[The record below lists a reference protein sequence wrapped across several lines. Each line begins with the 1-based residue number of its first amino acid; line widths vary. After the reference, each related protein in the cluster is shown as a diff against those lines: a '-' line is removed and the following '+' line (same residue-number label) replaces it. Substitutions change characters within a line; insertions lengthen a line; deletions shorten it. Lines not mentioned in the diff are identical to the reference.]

1 MAIKF
6 NQVKG
11 EAQKSKINQYTYVE
25 GDNKFRLVGDIL
37 PRYVYWIKGENNK
50 NIPMECLSF
59 DRNTETFNNKE
70 KDHVRDFSLT

>member
-37 PRYVYWIKGENNK
+37 PRYV
-50 NIPMECLSF
+50 
-59 DRNTETFNNKE
+59 
-70 KDHVRDFSLT
+70 

>member
-11 EAQKSKINQYTYVE
+11 EAQKNKINQYQYTE

-37 PRYVYWIKGENNK
+37 PRYVYWIKGENAK
-50 NIPMECLSF
+50 NILWS
-59 DRNTETFNNKE
+59 
-70 KDHVRDFSLT
+70 V